1 MKILRRGAVWLTL
14 KLLLLLLLLGQN
26 QIHFVPEFVGPFLE
40 MALIPEPNVRKSL
53 MPIFFEMMLRE
64 WENSNSFSKVCSGSS
79 LTFLYLTDINHGQ
92 SISAGVKCMHLLNVS
107 SYMTSHCSPVTIY
120 HDWWAKPLKTHL
132 WLYENV
138 VILSQYC

>member
-1 MKILRRGAVWLTL
+1 MKILCRGAAWLTL

-64 WENSNSFSKVCSGSS
+64 WENSNSFSKVCSDST
-79 LTFLYLTDINHGQ
+79 LTFLYLTDTNLFLLGW
-92 SISAGVKCMHLLNVS
+92 SVCMHLLNFS
-107 SYMTSHCSPVTIY
+107 NYMTSHCSSVTIY
-120 HDWWAKPLKTHL
+120 HDWWAKPVVKTHL
-132 WLYENV
+132 WLYENI